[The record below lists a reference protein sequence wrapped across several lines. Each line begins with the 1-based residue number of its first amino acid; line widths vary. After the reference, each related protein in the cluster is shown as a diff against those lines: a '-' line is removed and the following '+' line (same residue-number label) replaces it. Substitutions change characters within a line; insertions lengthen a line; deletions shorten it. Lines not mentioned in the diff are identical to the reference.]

1 MKAFS
6 SGSNAIALCWSPP
19 VLPNGDILHYTVNI
33 KCVWTASKSELKSI
47 NLLIDSSGRAMV
59 NRLAAEVAAEM
70 RFNGTKC
77 LVGRIITN
85 WRDYRLHQR
94 RHFMKFGSL
103 PPTEPESATSP
114 KCCVIPSPLKVFFF
128 FETIHSGI
136 IILLTYKAGGNTAA
150 ICSFGRRLTQV
161 SKTNVELPCRVIGN
175 INKTSWTF
183 NGQPIASSTQ
193 QQENNNKQLVTQNGT
208 SYLIVT
214 DLKRSDTGNYSCSVK
229 SESINYQLT
238 VAGRSVFLKKR
249 RRLRVGCNRL
259 ISLSRQWV
267 QLRQRST

>member
-1 MKAFS
+1 MP
-6 SGSNAIALCWSPP
+6 GGQN
-19 VLPNGDILHYTVNI
+19 HY
-33 KCVWTASKSELKSI
+33 ELTG
-47 NLLIDSSGRAMV
+47 L
-59 NRLAAEVAAEM
+59 
-70 RFNGTKC
+70 
-77 LVGRIITN
+77 
-85 WRDYRLHQR
+85 
-94 RHFMKFGSL
+94 
-103 PPTEPESATSP
+103 SATPAPPFYEIWLTATNRAGIGDKS
-114 KCCVIPSPLKVFFF
+114 KVLRHSLSFKGFFF
-128 FETIHSGI
+128 LFETIHSGI

-238 VAGRSVFLKKR
+238 VAGLSVFLKKR